1 MTDPLVPRR
10 PCVLLVDDTPANI
23 DVLVGL
29 LQGDYDLKVASRGA
43 RALKICEAAPHIDL
57 ILLDVMMPEMDG
69 FEVCQTLRSNPTTR
83 DIPVI
88 FLTAKTGVDDVVRGF
103 AVGSDDYV
111 AKPFQPAELLARVRT
126 HLRIRAQQR
135 EIDARNAELRELLH
149 IVSHDV
155 ANQLGVVSMALE
167 LAARNPARPLET
179 YLPHLE
185 AAVRNGIGLTRAV
198 RELRMSEDKPLP
210 LQSVSL
216 QGAVAEAVML
226 AEGRLQEKGLHVTWE
241 VPDVQVIAERYSLTV
256 SVLGNLL
263 SNAVKF
269 SQPGGTI
276 AIGATLEPESV
287 CLSVSDGG
295 VGMPP
300 QVLADLFD
308 VARSVSRQGTA
319 GEQGTGFGMPLMH
332 RFVGRYGGA
341 VEVVSRDIAAHPDDH
356 GTEFR
361 IHLRRATAG

>member
-1 MTDPLVPRR
+1 MTDLTAPRR
-10 PCVLLVDDTPANI
+10 PCILVVDDTPANI

-29 LQGDYDLKVASRGA
+29 LQADYDLKVASRGA
-43 RALKICEAAPHIDL
+43 RALTICETVGHIDL
-57 ILLDVMMPEMDG
+57 VLLDVMMPEMDG
-69 FEVCQTLRSNPTTR
+69 FEVCRILRSNASTR

-155 ANQLGVVSMALE
+155 ANQLGVVSMVLE

-185 AAVRNGIGLTRAV
+185 TAVRNGIGLTRAV

-210 LQSVSL
+210 LQAVPL
-216 QGAVAEAVML
+216 QRSVAEAVLL
-226 AEGRLQEKGLHVTWE
+226 AEGRLQEKGLQIE
-241 VPDVQVIAERYSLTV
+241 CDVPDVEVIAERYSLTV
-256 SVLGNLL
+256 SVIGNLL
-263 SNAVKF
+263 SNAAKF
-269 SQPGGTI
+269 SQPGGVI
-276 AIGATLEPESV
+276 AIRATTEPESV
-287 CLSVSDGG
+287 CLSVSDDGI
-295 VGMPP
+295 GMPAP
-300 QVLADLFD
+300 VLADLFD

-332 RFVGRYGGA
+332 RFVGRYGGT
-341 VEVVSRDIAAHPDDH
+341 VEVVSRDLATHPDDH

-361 IHLRRATAG
+361 IRLRRANPS